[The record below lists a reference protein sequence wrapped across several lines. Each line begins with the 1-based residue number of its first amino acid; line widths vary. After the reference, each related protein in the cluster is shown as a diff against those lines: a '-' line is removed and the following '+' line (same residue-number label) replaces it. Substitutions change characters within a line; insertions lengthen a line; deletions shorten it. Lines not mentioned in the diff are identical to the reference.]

1 MFNRNMHAKRRSAVL
16 VLASVFALAALTSN
30 AILAHTPLEPGEN
43 ESLETAVVV
52 PDPTKSWAIYAE
64 LHEAE
69 EAQYYMLDLGQGER
83 LVAMLYIP
91 LEEKGFAPNLVVMG
105 PGISES
111 HEHEDEHEHDLP
123 EYVEVPE
130 GVGIMLLEAE
140 PFAEP
145 GYEPFSPSSYYYLA
159 SVDLEVTT
167 PGDYFVAVYE
177 TSRGGRYGLATGYRE
192 VFTLDEWILVPLD
205 VINIHQWEGQSLAFI
220 LAPMVATV
228 VVGLSVLVLQKKV
241 SLRRLSF
248 WTASL
253 AGLLYMGSGF
263 MMFIQMFMALSSAG
277 PDVSAVITV
286 VFAIIPV
293 LMGFGILRPT
303 LKETVTRRTRI
314 LAASLGIAG
323 LFLWAGLL
331 LGPSLAFVTSVLPG
345 KKATI

>member
-1 MFNRNMHAKRRSAVL
+1 
-16 VLASVFALAALTSN
+16 
-30 AILAHTPLEPGEN
+30 
-43 ESLETAVVV
+43 
-52 PDPTKSWAIYAE
+52 
-64 LHEAE
+64 
-69 EAQYYMLDLGQGER
+69 
-83 LVAMLYIP
+83 
-91 LEEKGFAPNLVVMG
+91 MG

-111 HEHEDEHEHDLP
+111 HEHEDEHDLP

-140 PFAEP
+140 PSAEP

-159 SVDLEVTT
+159 SVDLGVTT

-205 VINIHQWEGQSLAFI
+205 VIGIHQWEGQSLAFI

-228 VVGLSVLVLQKKV
+228 VIGLSVLVLQKKV
-241 SLRRLSF
+241 SLRGLSF

-263 MMFIQMFMALSSAG
+263 MMFVQMFMALSSAG
-277 PDVSAVITV
+277 PDVSAAITV

-293 LMGFGILRPT
+293 LLGFGILRLT
-303 LKETVTRRTRI
+303 LKETVTARTRI
-314 LAASLGIAG
+314 LAASLGLSG

>member
-1 MFNRNMHAKRRSAVL
+1 MPNRNKHARRGSAVL
-16 VLASVFALAALTSN
+16 TLASVFALVVLATGVVF
-30 AILAHTPLEPGEN
+30 AHTPLEPGDN

-69 EAQYYMLDLGQGER
+69 EVQYYMLDLREGER

-91 LEEKGFAPNLVVMG
+91 LEEKGFAPTLVVMG

-123 EYVEVPE
+123 EFIEVPE

-140 PFAEP
+140 PSAEP

-159 SVDLEVTT
+159 SMDLEVTT

-205 VINIHQWEGQSLAFI
+205 VIGIHQWEGQSLVFI
-220 LAPMVATV
+220 LAPLIATV
-228 VVGLSVLVLQKKV
+228 AIGLLVLVLQKKA
-241 SLRRLSF
+241 SLQRLSF

-263 MMFIQMFMALSSAG
+263 MMFVQMFVALSSAG
-277 PDVSAVITV
+277 LDVSAVITV
-286 VFAIIPV
+286 IFAIIPV
-293 LMGFGILRPT
+293 LLGFGIVRPA
-303 LKETVTRRTRI
+303 LKETMTTRTRI
-314 LAASLGIAG
+314 LTASLGLAG

-331 LGPSLAFVTSVLPG
+331 LGPSLAFVTSLLPS
-345 KKATI
+345 KKAKI